1 MATPC
6 FEPRQPGSRI
16 NILSLSS
23 YLCLTDA
30 SSVWDFGALKDC
42 WNVNDCQFN
51 FLLLPVSTC
60 PPFTQHEQKDLSL
73 PPSFPLSAQVPC
85 SRSAIV
91 LNLDC
96 AYFLGL
102 FSKVSVCFFC
112 VCVFSILSCPFCH
125 CQYSFL
131 PSSIILLFEIFLSL
145 SPVTY
150 QYYTEAVN
158 LLQHPSLSDRELSC
172 HFSQLYLFTLLVRD
186 GFFTIEG
193 GVFTSYFTPS
203 FFFLLLLGF
212 GNNYLFFKS

>member
-102 FSKVSVCFFC
+102 FSKVSVWFFC

-158 LLQHPSLSDRELSC
+158 LLQHPSLSAQGIELSL
-172 HFSQLYLFTLLVRD
+172 FSAIFIYSACQRWLLYYWRRSFYQLLY
-186 GFFTIEG
+186 
-193 GVFTSYFTPS
+193 S
-203 FFFLLLLGF
+203 FI
-212 GNNYLFFKS
+212 LFFVVVRFWK